1 MKMRFFD
8 FEVFPHWWC
17 CIFGDLPD
25 GEFDDSIKDTFT
37 VVHSDDPNGRDT
49 LIQLLKEEDTCVL
62 GYNIKH
68 YDLIIAN
75 AIYQGFTPEQVKI
88 IGNENGA
95 ARGLKAP
102 CGTLL

>member
-8 FEVFPHWWC
+8 FEVFPHWWLC
-17 CIFGDLPD
+17 VFGDMPD
-25 GEFDDSIKDTFT
+25 TNTIDENIKQDFV
-37 VVHSDDPNGRDT
+37 VVHSDQTNARDK
-49 LIQLLKEEDTCVL
+49 LISLLKEENVCVC

-88 IGNENGA
+88 INDIIISQK
-95 ARGLKAP
+95 L
-102 CGTLL
+102 

>member
-8 FEVFPHWWC
+8 FEVFPHWWLC
-17 CIFGDLPD
+17 VFGDMPD
-25 GEFDDSIKDTFT
+25 ANTIDENIKQDFV
-37 VVHSDDPNGRDT
+37 VVHSDQTNARDK
-49 LIQLLKEEDTCVL
+49 LISLLKEDNVCVC

-88 IGNENGA
+88 INDIISTC
-95 ARGLKAP
+95 KIQ
-102 CGTLL
+102 